1 MDIPR
6 IEPDRPNCPSHTDD
20 SSETAA
26 WAEICILRHLF
37 CSYNASSL
45 LIQSLMRPDLLQ
57 GLVGWSVFCYE
68 LEGWDSVHGSLNG
81 ESSTESGMFSDV
93 SSETST
99 LHTQ

>member
-6 IEPDRPNCPSHTDD
+6 IEPQRPICPSHTDG

-26 WAEICILRHLF
+26 WAEMCILRYLF
-37 CSYNASSL
+37 YSYNASSL

-68 LEGWDSVHGSLNG
+68 LEGWDSVHGSLDG
-81 ESSTESGMFSDV
+81 ESGTESRVFSDM
-93 SSETST
+93 SSEAST
-99 LHTQ
+99 LHTL